1 MQRRYSEFRA
11 LHRSLSKCFDN
22 GVIGNIPKKIL
33 FGNFKQEKL
42 VRRKMQ
48 LQIFLGRIVM
58 VDHPDVKT
66 FLGVNNKDEQISH
79 LSKPETDEKANQT
92 NVFATNIN
100 DSNAE
105 Q

>member
-1 MQRRYSEFRA
+1 M
-11 LHRSLSKCFDN
+11 
-22 GVIGNIPKKIL
+22 IGNIPKKIL

-58 VDHPDVKT
+58 VDHPDVKS
-66 FLGVNNKDEQISH
+66 FLQANNHVGEQNPHPKHEIEEQH
-79 LSKPETDEKANQT
+79 NLT
-92 NVFATNIN
+92 NV
-100 DSNAE
+100 DGDHNAA